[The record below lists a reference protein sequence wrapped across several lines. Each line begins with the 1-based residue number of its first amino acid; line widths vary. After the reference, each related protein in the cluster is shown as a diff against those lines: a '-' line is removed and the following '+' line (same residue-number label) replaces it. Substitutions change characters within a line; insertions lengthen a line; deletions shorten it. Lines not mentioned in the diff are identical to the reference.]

1 MLQIEQLDLQRGE
14 QQILRQLTAEL
25 HAGQTVAL
33 LGKNGAGKTTLLHT
47 LLGLTPLSGGSI
59 RLWQTPVSQIGP
71 DIRQKIGFVPQQDD
85 LLPHATAAQQLELF
99 RRFQPR
105 WQPALA
111 DRLVRDWEIPLQ
123 TPQHKLSLGQKQKL
137 SIILALCHQPELLI
151 LDEPAASLDPIA
163 RRQLLTE
170 LINIA
175 EAQQTA
181 ILFSSHLVAD
191 LERVA
196 SHVWLLQDGQLRIN
210 MELDQL
216 KENICRLELKPEQQ
230 FPVCAGITMLRQQRD
245 ALSHTATVQQTQ
257 PGALAQLIA
266 QAQPLHCQY
275 LSLEEIFLELHA

>member
-1 MLQIEQLDLQRGE
+1 MLQIQQLELQRGE
-14 QQILRQLTAEL
+14 HRILRQLNAEL
-25 HAGQTVAL
+25 NAGQTVAL
-33 LGKNGAGKTTLLHT
+33 LGKNGAGKTSLMHT
-47 LLGLTPLSGGSI
+47 ILGFTPASGGNIS
-59 RLWQTPVSQIGP
+59 LWQTPVGEIGP
-71 DIRQKIGFVPQQDD
+71 DIRQQIGFVPQQDD

-105 WQPALA
+105 WDQALA
-111 DRLVRDWEIPLQ
+111 TRLVQDWEIPLQ

-137 SIILALCHQPELLI
+137 SIILALCHQPALLV

-230 FPVCAGITMLRQQRD
+230 LPVCAGIKILRQQRD

-257 PGALAQLIA
+257 AGALAQLLA
-266 QAQPLHCQY
+266 QAKPLHCQY